1 MQFRI
6 TFARQVVRY
15 HTDNDPFFMP
25 YTCQDKSGRDSRDA
39 IHAIR
44 ATTSLFGVH
53 STK

>member
-1 MQFRI
+1 MQFRV

-15 HTDNDPFFMP
+15 HTDNDPFFIL
-25 YTCQDKSGRDSRDA
+25 YTCQNKSGRDSRDA
-39 IHAIR
+39 ILAMR

>member
-1 MQFRI
+1 MQFRV

-15 HTDNDPFFMP
+15 HTDNDPFFIL

-39 IHAIR
+39 IFAMR

>member
-1 MQFRI
+1 MQFRV

-15 HTDNDPFFMP
+15 HTDNDPFFIL

-39 IHAIR
+39 ILAMR

>member
-1 MQFRI
+1 MQFRV
-6 TFARQVVRY
+6 TFPRQVVRY
-15 HTDNDPFFMP
+15 HTDNDPFFIL

-39 IHAIR
+39 ILAMR